1 MLPSKKQRKQQEQA
15 YLHMGLFCQYC
26 KVSQLTF
33 RNKLR
38 WYFAQHCRLG
48 KLMIG
53 SQFCPWHIS
62 NVWQMA
68 HPMRCSCNI
77 KLDIEGRCN
86 KRKSTLGLG
95 SMNKLRGKEKI
106 TVSLNSKRCKK
117 MCSLDLSIFS
127 KEIVLPK
134 HRTYN
139 CAILLQLICISETIN
154 SGNLQS

>member
-1 MLPSKKQRKQQEQA
+1 
-15 YLHMGLFCQYC
+15 MGLFCQYC

-33 RNKLR
+33 TNKLR

-86 KRKSTLGLG
+86 KRKSTINIGPWVYYEQV
-95 SMNKLRGKEKI
+95 KRKGKNHGFIKFEE
-106 TVSLNSKRCKK
+106 VQK
-117 MCSLDLSIFS
+117 MYSLDLSIFC
-127 KEIVLPK
+127 KEIVMPK

-139 CAILLQLICISETIN
+139 CAILLQLICIPALWHEAKFDPT
-154 SGNLQS
+154 